1 MNLFVVRE
9 VNDAFNTVTLLTKM
23 GVNSSSFPITTFLT
37 KKIPNYKQKYDFV
50 IITSSKSIKIFI
62 RYLNLYKKIHFKIPK
77 IFVVGHETGNE
88 LRKKQFFN
96 FHEANGNSGD
106 IIKLTLMET
115 SIYQRGLWLCG
126 FHRQKNLK
134 KYF

>member
-23 GVNSSSFPITTFLT
+23 GVNSSSFPITTFIT

-62 RYLNLYKKIHFKIPK
+62 RYLNFSVYENHITKVLFDKLMFPW
-77 IFVVGHETGNE
+77 E
-88 LRKKQFFN
+88 L
-96 FHEANGNSGD
+96 A
-106 IIKLTLMET
+106 
-115 SIYQRGLWLCG
+115 W
-126 FHRQKNLK
+126 
-134 KYF
+134 